1 MVKKFSMAG
10 VVGLALLLGACGGNG
25 GPGGP
30 GGSEVR
36 NSAGQQVD
44 PQTGVPLP
52 GAPNITG
59 GY

>member
-1 MVKKFSMAG
+1 MVKKFARAG
-10 VVGLALLLGACGGNG
+10 LAGLALLLAACGGNA
-25 GPGGP
+25 
-30 GGSEVR
+30 GSGQPEVR

-52 GAPNITG
+52 GAPNLTG